1 VRNAFV
7 STLVDLAQR
16 DERVVLLTG
25 DLGFTVLE
33 PFAERFPDRFFNAGV
48 AEQNMVGVATGLA
61 EAGYTPYAYSIATF
75 ASMRA
80 YEFIRNGPVL
90 HRLPVRIVGVGG
102 GMDYGHN
109 GMTHFA
115 LEDVAI
121 MRVQPALTIVAPAD
135 PEQARTALPVVQELP
150 GPVYLRLA
158 KASTPVP
165 GLHGRF
171 ELGRAE
177 LIGSGEDVALVALG
191 PMAAQALEAAEL
203 LSRHGVASTVAIVSS
218 LNPSP
223 IEDLAAL
230 FGSVPLALTAEAHY
244 ENGGLGSLA
253 AEIIAEQGLGCRL
266 LRAAVR
272 AMPAGVTGSGEYMFD
287 RFGLSGERLA
297 DAAMQA
303 LAAA

>member
-1 VRNAFV
+1 VRSAFI
-7 STLVDLAQR
+7 STLVELAER
-16 DERVVLLTG
+16 DQRVVLLTG

-33 PFAERFPDRFFNAGV
+33 PFAERFPDRFFNAVV

-121 MRVQPALTIVAPAD
+121 MRVQPALTVVAPAD
-135 PEQARTALPVVQELP
+135 PEQARTALIAVQDLP
-150 GPVYLRLA
+150 GPVYLRLG

-165 GLHGRF
+165 GLNGRF
-171 ELGRAE
+171 ALGRAE
-177 LIGSGEDVALVALG
+177 LIGTGEDVALVALG
-191 PMAAQALEAAEL
+191 PMAAPAIEAAEL
-203 LSRHGVASTVAIVSS
+203 LGRRGVSATVAIVTS

-223 IEDLAAL
+223 VDDLANL
-230 FGSVPLALTAEAHY
+230 FGAVPLVLATEAHY

-253 AEIIAEQGLGCRL
+253 AEIIAEHGLGCRL
-266 LRAAVR
+266 VR
-272 AMPAGVTGSGEYMFD
+272 AGVRSMPAGVTGSTEYMFD
-287 RFGLSGERLA
+287 RFGLSAERLA
-297 DAAMQA
+297 DAAMLA